1 MSYRCYI
8 DFETRSRAKI
18 KTVGAK
24 LYAEHPSTD
33 ILCLTFSD
41 EEDETAALITYA
53 DLADISRVEGG
64 ALLQACAA
72 DPDTV
77 FIAHNAYFEQC
88 VWQEIMVKRYGF
100 LEIPISRWRCTMAKS
115 LAHGLPA
122 SLADAAASLNLQPK
136 DMAGHKVMMR
146 LSQPRTSGKRKGEFI
161 DEQDEPDN
169 FKKLYEYCKQ
179 DVQTERALDQR
190 LRDLSPFEQ
199 RLWQIDQRV
208 NHTGIHLDLP
218 AVQKA
223 IEFGERRL
231 ETVIEDFR
239 KVTGGQVDSPRKRAE
254 LLKWSAENGLK
265 LLNTQEATIRT
276 QLEKTDGSVVGDVR
290 KALELLKESAKT
302 SLAKYPAMMRRINKD
317 GICREMYRVFG
328 AHTKRFTAQGVQWHN
343 LSRPIHGI
351 DPHAVMV
358 NLGEDYETFGFLYGD
373 FLEPVAASIRSSI
386 IAPPGSKLL
395 IADFKQIEARVLAWL
410 AGQDDKLDLFTQGR
424 DLYCDQAS
432 RIYGYEVAKN
442 MEERQVGKV
451 ADLAFGYGGG
461 INACATM
468 KANYGV
474 DLHPVYPNL
483 WLQSTPDERDKAD
496 WSYVNYLDRNKG
508 RKNFEPVDREEGVA
522 ADIIKQRWRKANP
535 AIQTFWYNCQRAV
548 SKAIRTGDPVECYK
562 VTWFVHDD
570 FLWCKLEGV
579 ECYLVYPFPL
589 IGEDT
594 GNFTYYGKIPNTQK
608 WGRISAW
615 GGKLTENLVQWIS
628 AILLMKAMIRLEDGG
643 FPVYMH
649 THDEIVTTTSKESK
663 GDVKLEFQNLM
674 ETVPECGIGIPI
686 ACDVYEGVRYGK

>member
-18 KTVGAK
+18 KTIGAK

-33 ILCLTFSD
+33 ILCVAYSD
-41 EEDETAALITYA
+41 VSRNGSIRLIDGVCEDCPDCDLLWGFA
-53 DLADISRVEGG
+53 DDAN
-64 ALLQACAA
+64 C
-72 DPDTV
+72 V
-77 FIAHNAYFEQC
+77 FVAHNAYFEQC
-88 VWQEIMVKRYGF
+88 IWQEIMVKRYGF
-100 LEIPISRWRCTMAKS
+100 PEISIDRWRCTMAKY

-161 DEQDEPDN
+161 EPEDEPDN

-208 NHTGIHLDLP
+208 NHTGIHLDLQ

-239 KVTGGQVDSPRKRAE
+239 KVTGGQVDSPRKRE
-254 LLKWSAENGLK
+254 QLLKWSADNGLK
-265 LLNTQEATIRT
+265 LLNTQKTTIRT

-302 SLAKYPAMMRRINKD
+302 SLAKYPAMMRRVNKD
-317 GICREMYRVFG
+317 GICREMYRCFG

-343 LSRPIHGI
+343 LSRPMGGANPHG
-351 DPHAVMV
+351 VMASITDS
-358 NLGEDYETFGFLYGD
+358 DYDTFTFLYGD
-373 FLEPVAASIRSSI
+373 ILAPVAASIRSAI
-386 IAPPGSKLL
+386 IAPPGCKLL

-410 AGQDDKLDLFTQGR
+410 AGQDDKLELFNQGR

-432 RIYGYEVAKN
+432 RIYGYEVTKS

-483 WLQSTPDERDKAD
+483 WLQSILDERDKAD

-579 ECYLVYPFPL
+579 ECYLVYPYPL

-649 THDEIVTTTSKESK
+649 THDEIVTTTSKSSDD
-663 GDVKLEFQNLM
+663 DVKLEFQNLM